1 MSINSINNMG
11 SYRTQMDAANAART
25 KETGAQVRPGAAPA
39 SQAQAAG
46 DRISVST
53 DAILRTEA
61 YRVASSSP
69 DVRQE
74 KINSIKERI
83 ASGSYQIDNKRI
95 ASKLVQ
101 SEVALFRK

>member
-11 SYRTQMDAANAART
+11 SYRAQMDAATTARA
-25 KETGAQVRPGAAPA
+25 KDAGASPRTAGVTAGQQAP
-39 SQAQAAG
+39 G

-61 YRVASSSP
+61 YRVASNSP

-83 ASGSYQIDNKRI
+83 ASGNYQIDNKRI